1 MSMPVSSPP
10 KTVGVYAIRAIMNTM
25 EKRTES
31 MRTRVTCAKWLVA
44 AIPGLGDV
52 GRVPRWWWEKE
63 AWLRTVAVGV
73 LVACP
78 DLGAFMYYLDGV
90 EVMRQY
96 ALMGGTDQAII
107 HQLRLIVNACCP
119 CVHHDTHV
127 SSRCGMATI
136 AAWRTHTQM
145 PHACLCE
152 IK

>member
-10 KTVGVYAIRAIMNTM
+10 KTFGVYAIRAIMNTM
-25 EKRTES
+25 ANRTES
-31 MRTRVTCAKWLVA
+31 MGTRVTCAKWLVA

-52 GRVPRWWWEKE
+52 GRVPRWLGKE

-90 EVMRQY
+90 EVIRQY
-96 ALMGGTDQAII
+96 ALTGGNDQAII
-107 HQLRLIVNACCP
+107 SQLRFIVNACCP
-119 CVHHDTHV
+119 CVHHDGNTAA
-127 SSRCGMATI
+127 RCGMATI
-136 AAWRTHTQM
+136 AAWRVHTQM

-152 IK
+152 NK